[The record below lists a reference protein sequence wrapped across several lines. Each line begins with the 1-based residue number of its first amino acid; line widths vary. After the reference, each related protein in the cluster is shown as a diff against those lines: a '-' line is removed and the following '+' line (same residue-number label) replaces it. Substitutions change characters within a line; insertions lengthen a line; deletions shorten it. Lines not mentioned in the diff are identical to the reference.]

1 MTTEELPANLD
12 KLKIT
17 PTHPLCKSVKRN
29 PFYNPDNDFKL
40 SNANDNFE
48 QILSAKHKMI
58 HRWKCRPRRRSESCL
73 ESCTQD
79 KSFLQTES
87 VEITSP
93 PSYSHGVKKLA
104 QKKHV
109 APTKKYL
116 FRQPML
122 KTLFGCEHGRSL
134 VRSRKMFHL
143 NAEKEKTSQIQ
154 TKNTTFNIGD
164 TCSFRDLISEC
175 DILLDQTKETNLDNV
190 RRVPKI
196 CSKYKTTISSK
207 KEINCRLLSNKER
220 NAFTISASK
229 RSLSVSR
236 MGTTCSQQA
245 CYNATTPSNCD
256 DVTISEL
263 ASYFDTMVHIP
274 KKMSSM
280 AEMMYI

>member
-17 PTHPLCKSVKRN
+17 PTHPIFKSVKRN
-29 PFYNPDNDFKL
+29 PFYNSDNDFKL
-40 SNANDNFE
+40 SNADNFE
-48 QILSAKHKMI
+48 QILSVKHKMV
-58 HRWKCRPRRRSESCL
+58 HRWKCKPRRRSESCL
-73 ESCTQD
+73 ENCTQQ
-79 KSFLQTES
+79 KSFVQTES
-87 VEITSP
+87 FIITSP
-93 PSYSHGVKKLA
+93 ASHSHGVKKLA
-104 QKKHV
+104 QRKYI

-116 FRQPML
+116 FRQPIL

-134 VRSRKMFHL
+134 VRSQKMFLL
-143 NAEKEKTSQIQ
+143 NAEKETHSQIQ
-154 TKNTTFNIGD
+154 TKKSNFNIGD
-164 TCSFRDLISEC
+164 PCSFRDLISEC
-175 DILLDQTKETNLDNV
+175 DLLLDQTKKSTLGNRLVSN
-190 RRVPKI
+190 K
-196 CSKYKTTISSK
+196 CSKYKTISRK
-207 KEINCRLLSNKER
+207 KEINCRLLSMKER

-229 RSLSVSR
+229 RSLSVSL

-245 CYNATTPSNCD
+245 CYNTTTPSNCD